1 MEQTTKP
8 TSKEVAAYLKE
19 ALQPFCEQMKDLRPA
34 LAEPFRQADHDGE
47 DCVMASNGHILIC
60 IRAKKAGCAI
70 SPFRKMNDFDAHSVI
85 PHIDF
90 NHRLQAR
97 TVRRIDMERLIEQME
112 QHEQEHE
119 QIAMADVRGVLL
131 NIGGLSRLER
141 AMAIFGAELARLV
154 WHEDMKV
161 MLQLDNGRWQEAVT
175 IIQMGC
181 VSTDCRAFVLPTPEG
196 DDGADVELSWQRGME
211 TWAGIKAEQERR
223 EEAERMARR
232 EVYMVE
238 VVKRAYIPVYA
249 KDADEAR
256 RLCDKEFIDPE
267 DDGDDEWMLGDTV
280 PEVEDLEDLDDCYE
294 HVITRD
300 GFVERDEIYNLERI
314 SDEWHAEHDNKDK
327 EDCGIEK

>member
-1 MEQTTKP
+1 MASRKRLLRINKFKSYTIKQTTKP

-47 DCVMASNGHILIC
+47 DCVMASDGHILIC
-60 IRAKKAGCAI
+60 IRAKKAGCAV
-70 SPFRKMNDFDAHSVI
+70 SPFRKMNDFDAHKPI
-85 PHIDF
+85 PFIDF
-90 NHRLQAR
+90 NHLLQVR
-97 TVRRIDMERLIEQME
+97 TVRRIDMELLLEQME
-112 QHEQEHE
+112 QYEQEYK
-119 QIAMADVRGVLL
+119 QTAVADVLGVLL
-131 NIGGLSRLER
+131 NIDGLSRLER

-161 MLQLDNGRWQEAVT
+161 ILQLDNGRRQDAVT
-175 IIQMGC
+175 ILHMGC
-181 VSTDCRAFVLPTPEG
+181 APNDCRAFVLPTAKG
-196 DDGADVELSWQRGME
+196 DDGADVELSWQRGMKAW
-211 TWAGIKAEQERR
+211 TDIKAEQEQL

-256 RLCDKEFIDPE
+256 RLCDEEFIDPE

-280 PEVEDLEDLDDCYE
+280 PEVEDLDDLDDCYE
-294 HVITRD
+294 HIVT
-300 GFVERDEIYNLERI
+300 

-327 EDCGIEK
+327 ED